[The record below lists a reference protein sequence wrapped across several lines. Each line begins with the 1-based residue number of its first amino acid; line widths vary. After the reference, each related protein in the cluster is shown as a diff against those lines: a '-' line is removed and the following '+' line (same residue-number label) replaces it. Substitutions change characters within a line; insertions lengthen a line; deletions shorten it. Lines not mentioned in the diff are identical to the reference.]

1 MSNILGLIPG
11 AVTPLGILND
21 DECKVKVFIDEE
33 LAGGLIG
40 IHPND
45 NTAIVWLQTMD
56 LVKIIREHGNDVRII
71 NM

>member
-45 NTAIVWLQTMD
+45 NTATVWLQTMD
-56 LVKIIREHGNDVRII
+56 LVKIIREHGNDVQII